1 MFWLFKSHKTFLR
14 EDGTFD
20 NTRFRELLEKARK
33 GMERERLG
41 KKTLS
46 SQKANTVILIGGIQP
61 KEIWELINKLSN
73 FLNSGIDLKTA
84 FSIVQKQLRNQK
96 LQKIVHDIRTNL
108 DHGLSISD
116 TLRQH
121 SKYFDPLIIALIEVG
136 EKTGTL
142 PRVITEL
149 EQTLLENIEIKAK
162 IKWAM
167 IYPIVLLTLSLTMVV
182 FMLTYILPKITDSF
196 KKTWVP
202 VPGLTQFMMNVSDFL
217 IHHWILL
224 WVAIF
229 FLVIGFL
236 FARTTYAGQLIL
248 WHIALKLPVF
258 GYISRQMNVI
268 LFVNSLHLLLE
279 SGVLMLE
286 AIETSANVVPNIHY
300 KKDIIR
306 VKNEVE
312 TGIKLSVAMG
322 LASESKD
329 DSSPFK
335 NEFFPEDLVHMVN
348 VGEETGT
355 IGTSVHKVGQNYQK
369 ELRRFIANIMT
380 ALEPLIIVFIGFIV
394 GIIVLA
400 IMLPFFELGKVAWK
414 L

>member
-1 MFWLFKSHKTFLR
+1 MFWLFESKQKFLR
-14 EDGTFD
+14 DDGTFD
-20 NTRFRELLEKARK
+20 NVRFRELLERARK
-33 GMERERLG
+33 GMEREKLG
-41 KKTLS
+41 KKAS
-46 SQKANTVILIGGIQP
+46 STRKASQAIIIWGISQ

-84 FSIVQKQLRNQK
+84 FFIVQKQLRNPK
-96 LQKIVHDIRTNL
+96 LQKIVNDVRTNL

-121 SKYFDPLIIALIEVG
+121 AKYFDPLIIALIEVG

-142 PRVITEL
+142 PKVITEL
-149 EQTLLENIEIKAK
+149 EQTLLENIEIKSK
-162 IKWAM
+162 IKGAM
-167 IYPIVLLTLSLTMVV
+167 IYPAVLLTLSMTMVV
-182 FMLTYILPKITDSF
+182 FMLTFILPKITDSF
-196 KKTWVP
+196 KKTGVEVP
-202 VPGLTQFMMNVSDFL
+202 ALTKFTMNLSDFL
-217 IHHWILL
+217 INHWVILIILL
-224 WVAIF
+224 VASI
-229 FLVIGFL
+229 VGFL
-236 FARTTYAGQLIL
+236 FARTTYIGQLIL
-248 WHIALKLPVF
+248 WRVALKLPVF

-322 LASESKD
+322 LSSESK
-329 DSSPFK
+329 SETSLFK

-355 IGTSVHKVGQNYQK
+355 IGSSVYKVGQNYQK